1 MPTDNANGA
10 VGDVLEK
17 TGDMERADY
26 LAFAR
31 KLHDAAVDAARTQLY
46 QLDDADAC
54 TRELHELY
62 ERFRKQYL

>member
-1 MPTDNANGA
+1 MPTDNASGA

-17 TGDMERADY
+17 TVDMERADY

-31 KLHDAAVDAARTQLY
+31 KLHDAAVDAAKTQLY

-54 TRELHELY
+54 TRELHE
-62 ERFRKQYL
+62 